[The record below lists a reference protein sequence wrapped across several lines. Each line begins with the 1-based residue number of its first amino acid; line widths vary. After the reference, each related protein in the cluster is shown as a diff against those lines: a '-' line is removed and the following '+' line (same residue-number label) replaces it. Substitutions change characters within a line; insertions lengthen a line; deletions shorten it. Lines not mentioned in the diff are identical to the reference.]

1 MQINTIRLKFDK
13 LKAETPKAYL
23 LQIGNEEHWLP
34 KKLCWR
40 LITNK
45 KLGGNCVLP
54 AWFYEKV
61 TGIQLSDLDEADQ
74 IQLAETIIEHHKP
87 AIITPKEN
95 NIINDLTKQSSP
107 SHPAPNAI

>member
-1 MQINTIRLKFDK
+1 MLINTIRLKFDK

-23 LQIGNEEHWLP
+23 IQIGNEEHWLP

-54 AWFYEKV
+54 AWLYEKV
-61 TGIQLSDLDEADQ
+61 IGITLADLDEAEQ

-87 AIITPKEN
+87 TILPPLAN
-95 NIINDLTKQSSP
+95 NIIDDLTK
-107 SHPAPNAI
+107 